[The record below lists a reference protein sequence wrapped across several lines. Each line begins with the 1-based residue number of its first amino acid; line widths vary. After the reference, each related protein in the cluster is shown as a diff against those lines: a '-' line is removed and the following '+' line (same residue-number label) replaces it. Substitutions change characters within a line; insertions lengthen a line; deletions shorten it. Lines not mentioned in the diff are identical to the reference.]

1 VGIVAMTRVTIDAD
15 TVAKL
20 KSVREMVE
28 LRDENGRVVGHFL
41 PGPPRDERG
50 RIIVPFSDEELD
62 EMAQQKG
69 GRPLKDIL
77 ADFSRME

>member
-1 VGIVAMTRVTIDAD
+1 
-15 TVAKL
+15 
-20 KSVREMVE
+20 
-28 LRDENGRVVGHFL
+28 
-41 PGPPRDERG
+41 
-50 RIIVPFSDEELD
+50 VPFSDEELD